1 MFEDTI
7 GLPVMTGAHADVLRC
22 YLAVSDLAACQSR
35 GAWLSVD
42 NRIESSRTW
51 LATHACVATGLERAA
66 IAAEAHAIAQDI
78 AQDIAQEI
86 AHAGFVNEGPE
97 SGPPLFTA
105 QMTLNFASPL
115 VARVWRK
122 CIDVTRPAETV

>member
-22 YLAVSDLAACQSR
+22 YLAVSDLAACQSQ

-51 LATHACVATGLERAA
+51 LATHACVATWLERAA

-78 AQDIAQEI
+78 AQEI
-86 AHAGFVNEGPE
+86 AHHGLVDEGPE
-97 SGPPLFTA
+97 SGNPLFTA

-122 CIDVTRPAETV
+122 CIDVTPPAETV